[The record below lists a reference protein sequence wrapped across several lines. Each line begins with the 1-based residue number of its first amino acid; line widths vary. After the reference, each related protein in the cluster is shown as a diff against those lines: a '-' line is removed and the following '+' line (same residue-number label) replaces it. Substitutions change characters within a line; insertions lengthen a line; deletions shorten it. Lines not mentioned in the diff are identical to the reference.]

1 MNENQ
6 NWTQLNFGRA
16 GMKSNVRKE
25 KKYRK
30 GKKKV
35 HCSPTASPP
44 YTCIWPLERGW
55 CHTSKAIAEGRCAYD
70 AQRAQ
75 ALSTRVNHIFFLIL
89 FIFVKKPNC
98 SSFKLTITKNYD
110 ENTKNLLGISFFNG
124 NIVISPCNQSFR
136 RLKSLWTTILIFF
149 LLSSVFKLFH
159 SAFKVLNDWF
169 IPDQYDNNK

>member
-1 MNENQ
+1 MHLAPRKRMMPHFQ
-6 NWTQLNFGRA
+6 SHRGRK
-16 GMKSNVRKE
+16 MRIRCPKS
-25 KKYRK
+25 
-30 GKKKV
+30 
-35 HCSPTASPP
+35 ASTFH
-44 YTCIWPLERGW
+44 TCQPL
-55 CHTSKAIAEGRCAYD
+55 
-70 AQRAQ
+70 
-75 ALSTRVNHIFFLIL
+75 FFLIL
-89 FIFVKKPNC
+89 FIFVKRPNC